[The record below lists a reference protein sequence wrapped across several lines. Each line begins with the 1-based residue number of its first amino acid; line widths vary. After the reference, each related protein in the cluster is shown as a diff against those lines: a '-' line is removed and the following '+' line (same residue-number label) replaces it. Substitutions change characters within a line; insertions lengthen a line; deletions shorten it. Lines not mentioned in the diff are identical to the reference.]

1 MPPATS
7 EHGAEDDSPTQ
18 SPSAPSTKASA
29 VSSLPE
35 ALEAAMNNGDAS
47 GGEETMLHMFAK
59 EMGADVM
66 KRTILPIVAKIEKM
80 NGAMSPELIR
90 ELASQPAL
98 RGKMTSLL
106 LVTQAMQ
113 DDPAIGAI
121 MREWS
126 VKLDDILT
134 QAEKR

>member
-1 MPPATS
+1 
-7 EHGAEDDSPTQ
+7 
-18 SPSAPSTKASA
+18 
-29 VSSLPE
+29 
-35 ALEAAMNNGDAS
+35 
-47 GGEETMLHMFAK
+47 MLHMFAK